1 MIISRLSKSKVIT
14 HTGLLKN
21 NEKPENT
28 LWTNVRL
35 GLFIKWLKL

>member
-14 HTGLLKN
+14 RGLLKN